1 MLNRAHIH
9 VSNAA
14 TRRTLH
20 PYSPRPASLQVN
32 SSMSANTPEEED
44 GEPPSSPDDLTFWS
58 ISPAPIGEDRSS
70 AQHCADQ
77 SSEYSVAEDPFGF
90 RGTTAFGDAVERM
103 ERDIDRRRKARNY
116 SFPCAACPQRLVVVF
131 RGVAHALSATPKV
144 IGWNA
149 DGVADAQADNNNDD
163 YDHDKDDDDEEE
175 PGSLRAAGM
184 TKSWT
189 RTELVFCYTL
199 CVCLASCSSQLTRPA
214 LNLIQPTPPL
224 TTSTDKRQLG
234 STQQPP
240 PPLRRAQSLCCP
252 ECPR

>member
-1 MLNRAHIH
+1 MLNRAHFQ

-20 PYSPRPASLQVN
+20 SYSPRPASLQAN
-32 SSMSANTPEEED
+32 TSMSANTPEGKD
-44 GEPPSSPDDLTFWS
+44 GAPPSLPDDLTFWS
-58 ISPAPIGEDRSS
+58 ISPAPVGEDRGS

-77 SSEYSVAEDPFGF
+77 SPENSVAEDPFGF

-103 ERDIDRRRKARNY
+103 ERDIDRRRHSRNY
-116 SFPCAACPQRLVVVF
+116 SFPCAACPKGLVAVF
-131 RGVAHALSATPKV
+131 RGVAHALSATPKA

-149 DGVADAQADNNNDD
+149 DGVAHVADAQADNNDD
-163 YDHDKDDDDEEE
+163 YDDHDKDDDDEEE

-199 CVCLASCSSQLTRPA
+199 CVCLASCPSQHTRPA
-214 LNLIQPTPPL
+214 FNLIQPTRLL
-224 TTSTDKRQLG
+224 TTFD
-234 STQQPP
+234 
-240 PPLRRAQSLCCP
+240 
-252 ECPR
+252 